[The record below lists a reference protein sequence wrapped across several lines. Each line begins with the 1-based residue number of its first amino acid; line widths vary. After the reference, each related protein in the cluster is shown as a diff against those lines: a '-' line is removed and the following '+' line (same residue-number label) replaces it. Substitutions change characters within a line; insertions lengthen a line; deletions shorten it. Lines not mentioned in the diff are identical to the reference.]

1 MRSLVLILL
10 LAGCGD
16 GGGGS
21 PDATPPPG
29 AITVTSDSGVLSY
42 TGFRW
47 GENNDC
53 PAAGSGVVSVTI
65 RGPQTGAGD
74 HGLGIC
80 LPRPDQVGTASIDL
94 GDSAHV
100 VLAGVTGKSGSCEV
114 TARSGATPSGLLT
127 FTGFSTQTGAAYQM
141 TFAGQVEGTSSC
153 GDAPITLFIA
163 GTAAVTA
170 Q

>member
-1 MRSLVLILL
+1 MRALL
-10 LAGCGD
+10 CTLFLAGCGSDNVTPD
-16 GGGGS
+16 G
-21 PDATPPPG
+21 PLAAG
-29 AITVTSDSGVLSY
+29 AINVTAGGDVLLY
-42 TGFRW
+42 TGFHW
-47 GENNDC
+47 GANNDC
-53 PAAGSGVVSVTI
+53 PASGASVISVTL

-74 HGLGIC
+74 HGLGLC

-100 VLAGVTGKSGSCEV
+100 QLAGITGKAGSCEV
-114 TARSGATPSGLLT
+114 TATSGAVPSGFVT

-141 TFAGQVEGTSSC
+141 TFAGQVAGTSSC
-153 GDAPITLFIA
+153 GDGPITLFLA